1 MMSVIVFVTLNHNSM
16 VSPLLGAIL
25 TLTDFIFTS
34 LGLLSPLLLSAY
46 TARYHHDDVCILV
59 SRKNA
64 LVVGT
69 DDHAVK
75 YALDLDRTGDF
86 NVVGLVSTDSQND
99 GLVINDYHVYYS
111 HDLNE
116 IDILGWRLGGVDCVF
131 IPPKSG
137 QGLLSGKGQKNVIHD
152 DGMSSLGKAIKR
164 GADFFLSALLIIIF
178 SPLAVVCAL
187 AVKMEDGG
195 PVFYRQQRVG
205 LNGKLFN
212 ILKFRSMHVDAEH
225 DGARFCSGCDD
236 PRLTRVGTFLRAH
249 HLDELPQ
256 LLNVFVGDMSFVGY
270 RPERP
275 CFIARI
281 IEENPRYDFLY
292 QIRPGV
298 TSYATLYNGYTDTFE
313 KMLTRLDLDLYYLRH
328 HSIGFDMKVL
338 FLTFI
343 SIVSGKKF

>member
-1 MMSVIVFVTLNHNSM
+1 MRQNKIKLCHQSIFCYIQDCFSSAVASIFSILLIRWIGAPVPGFSGIVILWTALSVLFTAIGLLLTGSYRIVGRYITPRSYLKKILTILFKALMMSVIVFVTLNHNSM

-25 TLTDFIFTS
+25 ALTDFIFTS

-69 DDHAVK
+69 DDQAVK

-137 QGLLSGKGQKNVIHD
+137 QGLLSGKDRK
-152 DGMSSLGKAIKR
+152 MSYMMM
-164 GADFFLSALLIIIF
+164 
-178 SPLAVVCAL
+178 VC
-187 AVKMEDGG
+187 
-195 PVFYRQQRVG
+195 
-205 LNGKLFN
+205 
-212 ILKFRSMHVDAEH
+212 
-225 DGARFCSGCDD
+225 
-236 PRLTRVGTFLRAH
+236 LR
-249 HLDELPQ
+249 
-256 LLNVFVGDMSFVGY
+256 
-270 RPERP
+270 
-275 CFIARI
+275 
-281 IEENPRYDFLY
+281 
-292 QIRPGV
+292 
-298 TSYATLYNGYTDTFE
+298 
-313 KMLTRLDLDLYYLRH
+313 
-328 HSIGFDMKVL
+328 
-338 FLTFI
+338 
-343 SIVSGKKF
+343 SGKPSSGERTFSFLHF